1 MASLA
6 ERLHVRLERRPVYNL
21 DDSDDEADVRRGKSG
36 PSQETIE
43 RFVRHDA
50 KADSCQACGGDE
62 NLLNCEACTYVY
74 HPKCLLQPLEATF
87 PSSCRCPESVSP
99 LNDID
104 KILDCETQPTIGDDS
119 DASKLGSKQIFVKQ
133 YGVKW
138 KGFSY
143 HHCACV
149 PEKEFVKAYKTLPC
163 LKTEVNNFHR
173 QMSCILLVLGLFF
186 CSIPL
191 SCCDPGRS
199 CPKTWNSSLLN
210 YTYQFSMAQHQLRGV
225 LNLVDGCSFRVS
237 HFDMLEGSDVRW
249 WGAVGEEFENLTKGF
264 VISDQILN
272 KTYKNESFVVSLM
285 KNMTWDHIK
294 VVSVWDL
301 PTTSGFG
308 HVVLGNSTNSTNYLA
323 PSRVYVDGSEVQ
335 AKGQPTMLENC
346 RILSEN
352 YRIRWTLNEDED
364 TIDIGLEAAIPFV
377 NYMAFGWAN
386 PNASSKFMSGS
397 DVTVT
402 GFREDGM
409 PFADD
414 FFISKYSECMIKK
427 DGSAEGVCPDTVY
440 EPSDQILVNNT
451 RLVYGHRRDGVSFIR
466 YNRPLNS
473 VDKKYDIQ
481 LYPKDKMTVIW
492 ALGLI
497 SPPDSLRPFYLPQN
511 HGGTYGHLTLNISE
525 HVNDCLGPL
534 DADDKQD
541 QDLVIADK
549 KEPLIVTAGPALYYP
564 NPPNPSRVLYIN
576 KKEAPILR
584 VERGVPII
592 FSLQAGHDVA
602 FYITSDPIGGNAT
615 LRNASETIYFGGPE
629 AEGVQASP
637 TEMTWAPNRNTPN
650 LVYYQSVYT
659 QKMGWKVEV
668 VDGGLPD
675 MYNSSVILDDE
686 QVTLFWTLSE
696 NSISMAAR
704 GEKKSG
710 YLAIGF
716 GRGMVN
722 SYAYVGWVDD
732 DGKGRVSTYWI
743 DGRDSSSIHPT
754 YENLTNVRCKSE
766 NGIITMEFTR
776 PFLPS
781 CIKDDRPECKNII
794 EPTTP
799 LRVVWAMGAQWSEGH
814 LSVRNMHSITSS
826 RPVLVLL
833 MRGSAEAEEDLRPVL
848 AVHGFMMFLA
858 WGILLPGGILAARY
872 LKHVK
877 GDGWFQIHVYL
888 QYSGLAIVFLGFLF
902 AVAEL
907 RGFAFN
913 SLHVKFGLL
922 AIMLVIAQPLNAY
935 LRPKKPSLGEEVS
948 SKRVLWEYVHVVT
961 GRCAI
966 IESKQ
971 GCRQRLA
978 SF

>member
-1 MASLA
+1 MEPS
-6 ERLHVRLERRPVYNL
+6 RLSFALFILEFLICLIPLYS
-21 DDSDDEADVRRGKSG
+21 SDDHGTG
-36 PSQETIE
+36 
-43 RFVRHDA
+43 
-50 KADSCQACGGDE
+50 
-62 NLLNCEACTYVY
+62 
-74 HPKCLLQPLEATF
+74 
-87 PSSCRCPESVSP
+87 CPEP
-99 LNDID
+99 
-104 KILDCETQPTIGDDS
+104 
-119 DASKLGSKQIFVKQ
+119 
-133 YGVKW
+133 
-138 KGFSY
+138 
-143 HHCACV
+143 
-149 PEKEFVKAYKTLPC
+149 
-163 LKTEVNNFHR
+163 R
-173 QMSCILLVLGLFF
+173 
-186 CSIPL
+186 
-191 SCCDPGRS
+191 
-199 CPKTWNSSLLN
+199 NSSLPNLN
-210 YTYQFSMAQHQLRGV
+210 HTYEFSMLQHQLRGV
-225 LNLVDGCSFRVS
+225 MTVEDGCSFRVRQ
-237 HFDMLEGSDVRW
+237 FDMLEGSDVRW
-249 WGAVGEEFENLTKGF
+249 WGAAGEEFENLTKGF

-272 KTYKNESFVVSLM
+272 KTYANESFVVSLR
-285 KNMTWDHIK
+285 KNVTWDRIK

-301 PTTSGFG
+301 PTASDFG
-308 HVVLGNSTNSTNYLA
+308 HVVLGNSTNSTDLLPA
-323 PSRVYVDGSEVQ
+323 VQ
-335 AKGQPTMLENC
+335 TKGQPTMLENC
-346 RILSEN
+346 RVLSEN
-352 YRIRWTLNEDED
+352 YRVRWTLNGNED
-364 TIDIGLEAAIPFV
+364 TVDIGLEAAIPFV

-386 PNASSKFMSGS
+386 PTVSSKFMFGS

-409 PFADD
+409 PFSDD
-414 FFISKYSECMIKK
+414 FFISEYSECMIGK
-427 DGSAEGVCPDTVY
+427 DGTAEGVCPDTVY
-440 EPSDQILVNNT
+440 EPSDQESVNNT

-466 YNRPLNS
+466 YKKPLKS
-473 VDKKYDIQ
+473 VDKKYDFS
-481 LYPKDKMTVIW
+481 LNPNSKMTVIW

-497 SPPDSLRPFYLPQN
+497 KPPDSLRPFYLPQN
-511 HGGTYGHLTLNISE
+511 HGSTYGHLTLNLSE
-525 HVNDCLGPL
+525 RVNDCVGPL
-534 DADDKQD
+534 DAQDKQD
-541 QDLVIADK
+541 QDLVNADK
-549 KEPLIVTAGPALYYP
+549 KEPLVVTAGPAIFYP

-576 KKEAPILR
+576 KKESPVLR
-584 VERGVPII
+584 VERGVPIV

-637 TEMTWAPNRNTPN
+637 TEMTWAPDRNTPD
-650 LVYYQSVYT
+650 LVYYHSIYT

-675 MYNSSVILDDE
+675 MYNSSVLLDDQ
-686 QVTLFWTLSE
+686 QVTLFWTLSD

-716 GRGMVN
+716 GREMVN

-732 DGKGRVSTYWI
+732 YGNGRVNTYWVDGKDASN
-743 DGRDSSSIHPT
+743 IHPT
-754 YENLTNVRCKSE
+754 NENLTNVRCKSE

-781 CIKDDRPECKNII
+781 CVHGDMPECKNII

-799 LRVVWAMGAQWSEGH
+799 LKVIWAMGAQWSDSH

-826 RPVLVLL
+826 RPVHVLL

-872 LKHVK
+872 LKHLK

-907 RGFAFN
+907 RGFYFS

-922 AIMLVIAQPLNAY
+922 AITLVIAQPANAY
-935 LRPKKPSLGEEVS
+935 FRPKKPSSPGEEGS
-948 SKRVLWEYVHVVT
+948 SKRLLWEYVHVLT

-966 IESKQ
+966 IVGIAALITGMKHLGERY
-971 GCRQRLA
+971 GDEDVRALVWALVAWFLVLALITIYLEYRQRKRRGNRTPGRSNWVLGSNGEEEDIDLLSPSRVA
-978 SF
+978 EKESRSSERMEVQLEPLSNR